1 MSKWLNCEG
10 IAGEKKGY
18 LLPFDS
24 FPNEPQSSSE
34 VFKFAWTVDSKIAE
48 IPFNF
53 WHGSVGHF
61 LLFCYDMQIQQNVML
76 VGETGLPVGCK
87 DEWIDPQNLF
97 LFVKSEN
104 LGPGHHAQNSLSTA
118 ASESCRFI
126 DQHKIWWACLWQGDE
141 YKKSQGP
148 TLELEPGSQPF
159 CLEESILRISWT
171 LSK

>member
-10 IAGEKKGY
+10 IAGGKKGY

-34 VFKFAWTVDSKIAE
+34 VFKFAWSVDSKIAE

-61 LLFCYDMQIQQNVML
+61 LLFCYDMQIHQMSCWL
-76 VGETGLPVGCK
+76 VKLVFLLAAGTNELPHKICFCLLRAKILV
-87 DEWIDPQNLF
+87 
-97 LFVKSEN
+97 
-104 LGPGHHAQNSLSTA
+104 HAENSLSKA
-118 ASESCRFI
+118 PSESCRFI